1 MYLRTT
7 TRHNSDGS
15 SVSYYQLAHNSR
27 DPDTDK
33 VSASVIYNFGRAD
46 TVDRDQ
52 LVRLCKSI
60 ARVCGVE
67 IRVPSGMGSDDS
79 EGALPEGVT
88 LGQSRSLGPTLVV
101 AHLWDHLGIGP
112 TLRKLIARKKASPA
126 LERALLAETAN
137 RLCDPTSKLG
147 VWQRWLERVYL
158 AGCDGLSLR
167 QMYDAMDFLH
177 EHLNRVEET
186 VFFHVADL
194 FNLDVDLI
202 FYDTTSCSFAID
214 DVDEEEDASALR
226 QRGHS
231 KEGTWTPQVVV
242 ALAVTREGLPV
253 RSWVFPGNTADGT
266 TIERIRT
273 DLRGWKLGRVLMVAD
288 AGMNTADNRAEL
300 ARACGRYLLACRL
313 NSVAE
318 VSEEVLARPGRYKE
332 VADNLRVKEVVVG
345 EGEKRRRYMVC
356 FNPRQAEREAHHR
369 AELVKLLE
377 EELAKH
383 PKPDAQS
390 QWAAEL
396 RASQRFGRYLSVGP
410 GQHLHIDQEAV
421 KAASRADGKWVLI
434 TNDDTI
440 TPKDAADAYKGLL
453 VIERCFRSLKT
464 TQIRMRPMYHWL
476 PRRIETHVKLC
487 VLALLIQRVAER
499 GTGLTWPMM
508 RQSLERLH
516 VTTLETE
523 VCRFQQT
530 NEPDAELRAILGKL
544 GCPLPKRV
552 LGVEPLRQGGPATE
566 TGL

>member
-15 SVSYYQLAHNSR
+15 SVTYFQLAHNSR
-27 DPDTDK
+27 DPDTGK
-33 VSASVIYNFGRAD
+33 VSATVIHNFGRAD
-46 TVDRDQ
+46 TLDREQ

-60 ARVCGVE
+60 ARVCGLE
-67 IRVPSGMGSDDS
+67 IRIPDGTSGPAT
-79 EGALPEGVT
+79 EANLPEGIT
-88 LGQSRSLGPTLVV
+88 LGLSRSLGPTLAV

-112 TLRKLIARKKASPA
+112 TLRKLIAQKKASPA

-137 RLCDPTSKLG
+137 RLCDPASKLG
-147 VWQRWLERVYL
+147 VWQHWLERVYL
-158 AGCDGLSLR
+158 PGCEGLSLR

-177 EHLNRVEET
+177 EHINSVEES

-194 FNLDVDLI
+194 FNLDVDLV

-214 DVDEEEDASALR
+214 EVDDDEDDSALR

-253 RSWVFPGNTADGT
+253 RSWVFPGNTTDVT

-273 DLRGWKLGRVLMVAD
+273 DLRGWKLSRVLMVAD
-288 AGMNTADNRAEL
+288 AGMNSAENRAEL
-300 ARACGRYLLACRL
+300 ARACGRYLLACRI

-345 EGEKRRRYMVC
+345 EGEKRRRYLVC
-356 FNPRQAEREAHHR
+356 HNPRQAERQAHHR
-369 AELVKLLE
+369 AELLKELE
-377 EELAKH
+377 AELAKH
-383 PKPDAQS
+383 PKPDAES

-396 RASQRFGRYLSVGP
+396 RASRRFGRYLAVAP

-421 KAASRADGKWVLI
+421 KAAERTDGKWVLI

-440 TPKDAADAYKGLL
+440 TPTDGAEAYKSLL
-453 VIERCFRSLKT
+453 IIERCFRSLKT

-499 GTGLTWPMM
+499 ATGETWPKL
-508 RQSLERLH
+508 RQTLERLH
-516 VTTLETE
+516 VTALETE
-523 VCRFQQT
+523 GCRFQQT

-544 GCPLPKRV
+544 GCQLPKRV
-552 LGVEPLRQGGPATE
+552 LGVEPLRQGEPTTE
-566 TGL
+566 TSL